1 MVLSPPHCSLTSH
14 TPHYYHLGCRGQP
27 SKHTKILSGIIPN
40 QSKLCFSPPSVGH
53 VTVNKNI
60 ISTDYL
66 HAIPLLR
73 GQHTRP
79 LCPPQPRFQRR
90 RTTGSPGDPAPSQT
104 LVRKEAREKGRLSPP
119 CRPAQQAWARSQQ
132 LGNRSR
138 KGTSFLSR
146 AGSLGQKRKGE
157 QRRGLYAEAAR
168 NAQAHGQARPLGP
181 KWVFHIQR
189 GQASELGG
197 SRNLGVGVAGRG
209 VGLGVG
215 LTGRKEEVVEVREVA
230 GSPGLPWEGLKVLIR
245 AACILDCHSPSA
257 SDPLLG
263 QGRKPRASWEP
274 AAFWKPRRGLSTSTQ
289 GSYLY
294 SGVWAALL
302 HEREETS
309 PGGGGG
315 PGPGVMGTDPGG
327 RA

>member
-1 MVLSPPHCSLTSH
+1 M
-14 TPHYYHLGCRGQP
+14 
-27 SKHTKILSGIIPN
+27 
-40 QSKLCFSPPSVGH
+40 
-53 VTVNKNI
+53 
-60 ISTDYL
+60 
-66 HAIPLLR
+66 
-73 GQHTRP
+73 RP

-90 RTTGSPGDPAPSQT
+90 CTRGSPGDPAPSQT
-104 LVRKEAREKGRLSPP
+104 LVKKEAREKGRLSSP

-146 AGSLGQKRKGE
+146 AGSLGQKWKGE
-157 QRRGLYAEAAR
+157 QRRGLCAEAAR
-168 NAQAHGQARPLGP
+168 NAQVHGQARPLGP

-215 LTGRKEEVVEVREVA
+215 LTGRKEEVVEVGEVA
-230 GSPGLPWEGLKVLIR
+230 GNQGLPWDGLKVLIR

-257 SDPLLG
+257 SAPLLG
-263 QGRKPRASWEP
+263 QGRKPKASWEP

-289 GSYLY
+289 GTYLY

-315 PGPGVMGTDPGG
+315 SWTRSDGHRPWVARLTFSVEGLPLRAFKVEGDRLDPRTNHPAPPHLRHSPCVLARRQNLSTYPPPLDSAAEGLG
-327 RA
+327 AVKEVTVSS